1 MKLDPRHLEML
12 FAIVEKGGL
21 TEGAEMLGKSQP
33 SLSRSLSILEERIG
47 AALFE
52 PDRRPLR
59 PTELGLALAQEGR
72 KIYQAGRSGSD
83 LLAQYRDGK
92 SGAVRVGGTPFFL
105 DGVISGMLAA
115 FQYER
120 PDVRIDQV
128 YGYMNDLVPR
138 LQDGSLDLAILPLR
152 ASSVPDGCTFEQ
164 ILPGRNVI
172 ACRAGHPLTRK
183 GSVKLADIG
192 QYPWIA
198 PPADSPLY
206 QDLRNVLKEIG
217 IKDFKVSF
225 TGGSLSATVN
235 ILIGSDALT
244 VLPFSVVF
252 MMRNQRSVGALSIRI
267 GDPDRHLGILTHA
280 GTGLKPAARKVRSH
294 IRHEFE
300 TLATSITRV
309 SQDTVW
315 RP

>member
-33 SLSRSLSILEERIG
+33 SVSRSLSILEDRIG
-47 AALFE
+47 IPLFE

-59 PTELGLALAQEGR
+59 PTELGLALAAEGQ
-72 KIYQAGRSGSD
+72 KIYQAGRQSSEV
-83 LLAQYRDGK
+83 LTQYRDGK

-115 FQYER
+115 FQFER

-128 YGYMNDLVPR
+128 YGYMNDLIPR
-138 LQDGSLDLAILPLR
+138 LQDGSLDLAILPMR
-152 ASSVPDGCTFEQ
+152 ASSIPEGLAFEE

-192 QYPWIA
+192 KYPWIA

-206 QDLRNVLKEIG
+206 QDLRAVLKEIG

-225 TGGSLSATVN
+225 TGGSLSATAN

-252 MMRNQRSVGALSIRI
+252 MMRSQRAVSALSIRI
-267 GDPDRHLGILTHA
+267 GDPDRHLGVLTNRETA
-280 GTGLKPAARKVRSH
+280 LKPAAQKVRNH
-294 IRHEFE
+294 IRQEFDA
-300 TLATSITRV
+300 LATSITRV

>member
-1 MKLDPRHLEML
+1 ML

-33 SLSRSLSILEERIG
+33 SLSRSLSTLEDRIG

-52 PDRRPLR
+52 KDRRPLR
-59 PTELGLALAQEGR
+59 PTELGLALAAEGR
-72 KIYQAGRSGSD
+72 KIYQAGRGSSAI
-83 LLAQYRDGK
+83 LAQYKDGK
-92 SGAVRVGGTPFFL
+92 IGAVRVGGTPFFL
-105 DGVISGMLAA
+105 DGVISGMLAG

-128 YGYMNDLVPR
+128 YGYMNDLIPR
-138 LQDGSLDLAILPLR
+138 LEDNVLDLAILPMR
-152 ASSVPDGCTFEQ
+152 ASSIPPGYDFEQ

-172 ACRAGHPLTRK
+172 ACRAGHPLARR

-192 QYPWIA
+192 QYLWIA
-198 PPADSPLY
+198 PPVDSPLY
-206 QDLRNVLKEIG
+206 QDLRAVLKEIG

-235 ILIGSDALT
+235 ILTGSDALT

-252 MMRNQRSVGALSIRI
+252 MMRNQHSVSALSIRI
-267 GDPDRHLGILTHA
+267 GDPDRHLGILTKSKSE
-280 GTGLKPAARKVRSH
+280 LKPAARKVRNH
-294 IRHEFE
+294 IRQEFE
-300 TLATSITRV
+300 TLSKSITRV

>member
-12 FAIVEKGGL
+12 YAIVERGGL

-33 SLSRSLSILEERIG
+33 SLSRSLSLLEDRIG
-47 AALFE
+47 AALCE
-52 PDRRPLR
+52 PDKRPLR
-59 PTELGLALAQEGR
+59 ATELGFALAAEGR
-72 KIYQAGRSGSD
+72 KIYEAGRNSSD
-83 LLAQYRDGK
+83 VLSHYRAGK
-92 SGAVRVGGTPFFL
+92 TGAVRVGGTPFFL

-115 FQYER
+115 FQFER
-120 PDVRIDQV
+120 PDVRIDQI
-128 YGYMNDLVPR
+128 YGYMNDLIPR
-138 LQDGSLDLAILPLR
+138 LQDTTLDMAILPVR
-152 ASSVPDGCTFEQ
+152 ASTVPDWCQFEQ

-172 ACRAGHPLTRK
+172 ACRVGHPLLRK

-192 QYPWIA
+192 KYPWIA

-206 QDLRNVLKEIG
+206 QDLRAVLKEIG

-235 ILIGSDALT
+235 VLIGSDALT

-252 MMRNQRSVGALSIRI
+252 MMRNQRSVSALSIRI
-267 GDPDRHLGILTHA
+267 GDPDRHLGILTNA
-280 GTGLKPAARKVRSH
+280 EARLRPAAQRIRNH
-294 IRHEFE
+294 FRHEFE
-300 TLATSITRV
+300 ALSASILRV

>member
-1 MKLDPRHLEML
+1 MKIDPRHLEIL

-21 TEGAEMLGKSQP
+21 TEGADLLGKSQP
-33 SLSRSLSILEERIG
+33 SLSRTLSILEDRIG

-59 PTELGLALAQEGR
+59 PTELGLALAAEGR
-72 KIYQAGRSGSD
+72 KIFEAGRSSAEV
-83 LLAQYRDGK
+83 LAKYRTGK
-92 SGAVRVGGTPFFL
+92 TGAVRVGGTPFFL

-115 FQYER
+115 FQYQR

-128 YGYMNDLVPR
+128 YGYMNELLPK
-138 LQDGSLDLAILPLR
+138 LQDDTLDLAILPLR
-152 ASSVPDGCTFEQ
+152 ASSIPDGFAFEQ

-172 ACRAGHPLTRK
+172 ACRAGHPLTR
-183 GSVKLADIG
+183 GGPVNLADVAR
-192 QYPWIA
+192 YPWIA

-206 QDLRNVLKEIG
+206 QDLRTVLKEIG
-217 IKDFKVSF
+217 IRDFKVSF

-235 ILIGSDALT
+235 ILTGSDALT

-252 MMRNQRSVGALSIRI
+252 MMRNQRAVSALSIRI
-267 GDPDRHLGILTHA
+267 GDPDRHLGILSRSQPA
-280 GTGLKPAARKVRSH
+280 LKPAAQRVKAH
-294 IRHEFE
+294 IRSEFE
-300 TLATSITRV
+300 TLATSITRI

>member
-21 TEGAEMLGKSQP
+21 SEGAEMLGKSQP
-33 SLSRSLSILEERIG
+33 SLSRSLSMLEDRIG
-47 AALFE
+47 IALFE

-59 PTELGLALAQEGR
+59 PTELGLALAAEGR
-72 KIYQAGRSGSD
+72 KIYQAGRSSSEVLTLVPQWPDRCRSRGRHTVFPGWRDFRHASCVPVRTPGCPHRPDLRLYERAAPTAHGRVTGSGHPAD
-83 LLAQYRDGK
+83 ARLVYPRR
-92 SGAVRVGGTPFFL
+92 VRVRTDP
-105 DGVISGMLAA
+105 A
-115 FQYER
+115 
-120 PDVRIDQV
+120 
-128 YGYMNDLVPR
+128 
-138 LQDGSLDLAILPLR
+138 
-152 ASSVPDGCTFEQ
+152 
-164 ILPGRNVI
+164 GRNVI
-172 ACRAGHPLTRK
+172 ACRAGHPLHGV

-235 ILIGSDALT
+235 ILTGSDALT

-252 MMRNQRSVGALSIRI
+252 MMRNQRSISALSIRI
-267 GDPDRHLGILTHA
+267 GDPDRHLGVLTN
-280 GTGLKPAARKVRSH
+280 GDIRLKPAARRVRNH
-294 IRHEFE
+294 IRQEFE
-300 TLATSITRV
+300 GSGPARS
-309 SQDTVW
+309 
-315 RP
+315 

>member
-21 TEGAEMLGKSQP
+21 SEGAELLGKSQP
-33 SLSRSLSILEERIG
+33 SVSRSLSMLEQRIG

-52 PDRRPLR
+52 KDRRPLR
-59 PTELGLALAQEGR
+59 PTELGLALAAEGR
-72 KIYQAGRSGSD
+72 KIHEAGRSSSD
-83 LLAQYRDGK
+83 ILAQYRDGK
-92 SGAVRVGGTPFFL
+92 SGAVKVGGTPFFM
-105 DGVISGMLAA
+105 DGVIAGMLAG
-115 FQYER
+115 FQFER

-128 YGYMNDLVPR
+128 YGYMTDLLPK
-138 LQDGSLDLAILPLR
+138 LQDGALDLAILPMR
-152 ASSVPDGCTFEQ
+152 ASSIPDDCRFEQ

-172 ACRAGHPLTRK
+172 ACRAGHPLARR
-183 GSVKLADIG
+183 GAVKLAEIG

-206 QDLRNVLKEIG
+206 QDLRTVLKEIG

-235 ILIGSDALT
+235 ILTGSDALT

-252 MMRNQRSVGALSIRI
+252 MMRNQQSVSALSIRI
-267 GDPDRHLGILTHA
+267 GDPDRHLGIVTHA
-280 GTGLKPAARKVRSH
+280 DTRLKPAAQRVRTY

-300 TLATSITRV
+300 TLAGSILRV
-309 SQDTVW
+309 SQDSLW

>member
-21 TEGAEMLGKSQP
+21 SEGAEMLGKSQP
-33 SLSRSLSILEERIG
+33 SLSRSLSMLEDRIG
-47 AALFE
+47 IPLFE

-59 PTELGLALAQEGR
+59 PTELGLALAAEGR
-72 KIYQAGRSGSD
+72 RIFDAGRNSAEI
-83 LLAQYRDGK
+83 LAQYREGR

-115 FQYER
+115 FQFER
-120 PDVRIDQV
+120 PDVRIDQI

-138 LQDGSLDLAILPLR
+138 LREGALDLAILPMR
-152 ASSVPDGCTFEQ
+152 AASIPEGCDFAQ

-172 ACRAGHPLTRK
+172 ACRAGHPLARR

-206 QDLRNVLKEIG
+206 QDLRSVLKEIG

-235 ILIGSDALT
+235 ILTGSDALT

-252 MMRNQRSVGALSIRI
+252 MMRNQKSVSALSIRI
-267 GDPDRHLGILTHA
+267 GDPDRHLGILTKSD
-280 GTGLKPAARKVRSH
+280 TRFKPAARRVRNH
-294 IRHEFE
+294 IRQEFE
-300 TLATSITRV
+300 ALATSITRV

>member
-12 FAIVEKGGL
+12 YAIVEKGGL
-21 TEGAEMLGKSQP
+21 TEGAAMLGKSQP
-33 SLSRSLSILEERIG
+33 SLSRSLSQLEDRIG

-59 PTELGLALAQEGR
+59 PTELGLALAAEGG
-72 KIYQAGRSGSD
+72 KIFQAGRHSSD
-83 LLAQYRDGK
+83 VLAQYRDGK
-92 SGAVRVGGTPFFL
+92 TGAVRVGGTPFFL
-105 DGVISGMLAA
+105 DGVISGMLAD
-115 FQYER
+115 FQFER

-128 YGYMNDLVPR
+128 YGYMNDLIPKLR
-138 LQDGSLDLAILPLR
+138 DGALDLAILPVR
-152 ASSVPDGCTFEQ
+152 ATTIPDGFEFEQ

-172 ACRAGHPLTRK
+172 ACRVGHPLTRK
-183 GSVKLADIG
+183 GSVKLTDIG
-192 QYPWIA
+192 KYAWIA
-198 PPADSPLY
+198 PPTDSPLY
-206 QDLRNVLKEIG
+206 QDLRAVLKEIG

-225 TGGSLSATVN
+225 TGGSLSATLN

-252 MMRNQRSVGALSIRI
+252 MLRNQKSIGALSIRI
-267 GDPDRHLGILTHA
+267 GDPDRHLGILTNSKA
-280 GTGLKPAARKVRSH
+280 RLRPAAQKVRNH

-300 TLATSITRV
+300 TLSGSILRV
-309 SQDTVW
+309 SQDSVW